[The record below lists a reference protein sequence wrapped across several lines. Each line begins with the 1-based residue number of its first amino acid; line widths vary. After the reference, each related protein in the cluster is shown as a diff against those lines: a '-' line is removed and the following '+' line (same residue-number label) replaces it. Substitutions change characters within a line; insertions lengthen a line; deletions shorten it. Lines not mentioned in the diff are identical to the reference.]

1 MKRIA
6 CILLIL
12 VLFILPALADPLPL
26 LEDYA
31 VDISEPY
38 DENDPSAGT
47 FVFSCRYP
55 HADET
60 AEGAAGINAFY
71 EYDLDDTVLNMVPML
86 QDAFEG
92 TDYSMTTT
100 YEVTCN
106 NDDYFSVLIRTEKK
120 WADHLRTGWKGQVF
134 SRKQGMGAT
143 CTLPT
148 LLGILAPDENEE
160 WIQDY
165 KNKEAETLVRKMVWE
180 MIEDYDGEYD
190 LSELTEEYLEALFFP
205 GTPGERSADHL
216 PHLPGGPSG
225 RTVTNTEKVH
235 AFSPEQAYNTDN
247 HFLGKEGIAPCWIS
261 KSPFH
266 RT

>member
-1 MKRIA
+1 MTDGGASPMKRIA
-6 CILLIL
+6 CVLLIL

-100 YEVTCN
+100 YEGTCN

-205 GTPGERSADHL
+205 AEDFYLDENGDPVFYLQPEDVL
-216 PHLPGGPSG
+216 PELPENVQLITFP
-225 RTVTNTEKVH
+225 
-235 AFSPEQAYNTDN
+235 
-247 HFLGKEGIAPCWIS
+247 IS
-261 KSPFH
+261 LEDLLDEL
-266 RT
+266 